1 MAAVLALLSSA
12 LWGSADFLG
21 GTLSRRLPALVVV
34 GASQAVGLLTIGIVA
49 VAAGAYSAPLDYL
62 PWALVAGLSGMVGLT
77 CFYVALAVGTMG
89 IVSPIAALGVV
100 VPVFIGLAGG
110 EVPSAEALAG
120 IAVAIVG
127 VVLASGPELAGRAGL
142 RPVLLAGVSAVGFG
156 IALYAIARGSDTSTL
171 MTMVS
176 MRLVSVVLVGVVVL
190 VQLGR
195 PSLGVRDL
203 GLISVVGVGDV
214 LANLCFGVASTKGD
228 LPTVAVLGSLYP
240 VATVLLARGLNGERL
255 GRIQQVGVGAALVG
269 VVLISH
275 GSSA

>member
-1 MAAVLALLSSA
+1 VVAVLALLSSA

-49 VAAGAYSAPLDYL
+49 VAAGAYDAPLDYL
-62 PWALVAGLSGMVGLT
+62 PWAVLAGLSGMVGLT

-110 EVPSAEALAG
+110 EVPAAEALAG

-176 MRLVSVVLVGVVVL
+176 MRLVSVVLLGVVVM

-203 GLISVVGVGDV
+203 GLIAVVGVGDV

-240 VATVLLARGLNGERL
+240 VATVLLARGLHGERL
-255 GRIQQVGVGAALVG
+255 GRIQQLGVGAALVG

-275 GSSA
+275 GSAA

>member
-1 MAAVLALLSSA
+1 VAAVLALLSSA
-12 LWGSADFLG
+12 LWGSSDFLG
-21 GTLSRRLPALVVV
+21 GTLARRLPALVVV
-34 GASQAVGLLTIGIVA
+34 GASQAIGLVTIGVVA
-49 VAAGAYSAPLDYL
+49 VAAGAYDAPLDYL
-62 PWALVAGLSGMVGLT
+62 PWAVLAGLSGMVGLT
-77 CFYVALAVGTMG
+77 CFYVALAIGTMG

-100 VPVFIGLAGG
+100 VPVVIGLAGG
-110 EVPSAEALAG
+110 EVPAAEALVG

-176 MRLVSVVLVGVVVL
+176 MRLVSVVVLGVVVL

-195 PSLGVRDL
+195 PSLGGRDL
-203 GLISVVGVGDV
+203 GLIGIVGVGDV

-240 VATVLLARGLNGERL
+240 VATVLLARGLHGERL

-275 GSSA
+275 GSAA